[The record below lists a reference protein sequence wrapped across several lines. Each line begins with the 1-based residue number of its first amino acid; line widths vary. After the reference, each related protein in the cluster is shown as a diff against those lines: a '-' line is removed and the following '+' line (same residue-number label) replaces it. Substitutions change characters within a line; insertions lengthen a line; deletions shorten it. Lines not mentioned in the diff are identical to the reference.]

1 MASQE
6 VSIAPL
12 APALGAEVQGLDLSE
27 SLTEVRKNQIVET
40 YRRYH
45 LVAFR
50 DQKLSKAAQI
60 AFSRQL
66 GEFELPVNKDYL
78 GVDFPELHVVN
89 NLGPSGRPQSLED
102 IDNKGNYFWHTDAS
116 YMRRPS
122 SLTLLYAVTLPKSGG
137 DTMFANLT
145 AAYSVLPPSMK
156 GRIDMLRVVHSWEQS
171 RINSNSRVAT
181 DEEKGKAPPVTHP
194 LVRTHPETGA
204 KALYLGNHTS
214 HIESLPIHEGR
225 ALLAELLEHAT
236 QPRFVYRHKWLPGD
250 LVMWDNRC
258 LVHKATTDF
267 DMANEPRI
275 LHRTVLQGTVPF

>member
-1 MASQE
+1 MTKQE
-6 VSIAPL
+6 VAITPL
-12 APALGAEVQGLDLSE
+12 APALGAEVRGLDLNE
-27 SLTEVRKNQIVET
+27 PLNELRKNQIVEA
-40 YRRYH
+40 YRRHH

-50 DQKLSKAAQI
+50 DQTLSKTAQI

-78 GVDFPELHVVN
+78 GIDFPELHVVN
-89 NLGPSGRPQSLED
+89 NLGPEGRPQSLED

-116 YMRRPS
+116 YMQKPS

-145 AAYSVLPPSMK
+145 AAYAELPSSK
-156 GRIDMLRVVHSWEQS
+156 KTRIDKLRVVHSWEQS
-171 RINSNSRVAT
+171 RINSNSRLAT
-181 DEEKGKAPPVTHP
+181 DEEKRKAPPVTHP

-204 KALYLGNHTS
+204 RTLYLGNHTS
-214 HIESLPIHEGR
+214 HIEGLPIDEGR
-225 ALLAELLEHAT
+225 DLLAELLAHAT

-267 DMANEPRI
+267 NMATEPRI
-275 LHRTVLQGTVPF
+275 LHRTVLQGTVPL

>member
-1 MASQE
+1 MTNQE
-6 VSIAPL
+6 VSITPL
-12 APALGAEVQGLDLSE
+12 ASGLGAEVRGLDLGE
-27 SLTEVRKNQIVET
+27 PLTEARKEQIVAA
-40 YRRYH
+40 YRQYH

-78 GVDFPELHVVN
+78 GIDFPELHVVN
-89 NLGPSGRPQSLED
+89 NLGPAGQPQSLED

-116 YMRRPS
+116 YMERPS
-122 SLTLLYAVTLPKSGG
+122 SLTLLYAVTLPRSGG

-145 AAYSVLPPSMK
+145 AAYAALPPPMK
-156 GRIDMLRVVHSWEQS
+156 VRIEGLRVVHSWEQS
-171 RINSNSRVAT
+171 RINSSSRLAT
-181 DEEKGKAPPVTHP
+181 EEEKRKAPPVAHP
-194 LVRTHPETGA
+194 LVRTHPETGV

-214 HIESLPIHEGR
+214 HIEGLPIDEGR
-225 ALLAELLEHAT
+225 ALLAKLLEHAT
-236 QPRFVYRHKWLPGD
+236 QPQFVYRHKWLPGD

-267 DMANEPRI
+267 DMGNEPRI
-275 LHRTVLQGTVPF
+275 LHRTVLQGTVPV

>member
-6 VSIAPL
+6 VSITPL
-12 APALGAEVQGLDLSE
+12 APALGAEVRGLDLSE
-27 SLTEVRKNQIVET
+27 PLTNARRNHIVAT

-89 NLGPSGRPQSLED
+89 NLGPTGCPQSLED

-116 YMRRPS
+116 YMKKPS

-145 AAYSVLPPSMK
+145 AAYTALPPTMK
-156 GRIDMLRVVHSWEQS
+156 ARIEKFQVVHSWEQS
-171 RINSNSRVAT
+171 RINSNSRLAT
-181 DEEKGKAPPVTHP
+181 DEEKRKAPPVTHP
-194 LVRTHPETGA
+194 LVRTHPETGT

-214 HIESLPIHEGR
+214 HVEGLSIDEGR

-275 LHRTVLQGTVPF
+275 LHRTVLQGTVPI

>member
-1 MASQE
+1 MTNKE
-6 VSIAPL
+6 VSITPL
-12 APALGAEVQGLDLSE
+12 ASALGAEIRGLDLGE
-27 SLTEVRKNQIVET
+27 PLTASRKNQVVAA
-40 YRRYH
+40 YRQYH

-78 GVDFPELHVVN
+78 GIDFPELHVVN
-89 NLGPSGRPQSLED
+89 NLGPTGQPQSLED

-116 YMRRPS
+116 YMMKPS

-145 AAYSVLPPSMK
+145 AAYAALLPSMK
-156 GRIDMLRVVHSWEQS
+156 ARIERLRVVHSWEQS
-171 RINSNSRVAT
+171 RINSNSRLAN
-181 DEEKGKAPPVTHP
+181 DEEKRKAPPVTHP
-194 LVRTHPETGA
+194 LVRTHPETGS

-214 HIESLPIHEGR
+214 HVEHMPIGEGR
-225 ALLAELLEHAT
+225 ELLAELLEHAT
-236 QPRFVYRHKWLPGD
+236 QPRFVYRHKWQPGD

-275 LHRTVLQGTVPF
+275 LHRTVLQGTVPI